1 MVGHLIRK
9 LIIGCHQ
16 NSGIAEHMSEI
27 DRTNHNFPGK
37 VREKFSFLECLGFS
51 VIESLPTVVR
61 YKNREIEVDVYHGRQ
76 SYEIGAGITVFGMR
90 YTISEIVKVS
100 NPDFVD
106 TFRYATTSTPEGI
119 NKALE
124 ELSLLMR
131 QFGEP
136 VLKGDT
142 KFITALSKQRKQ
154 WSDDYAL
161 EVLAEQLRPQASE
174 AFRQKDYST
183 AVDLYSRIRDVLSTA
198 ELKKLNFAVKH
209 LKQ

>member
-1 MVGHLIRK
+1 
-9 LIIGCHQ
+9 
-16 NSGIAEHMSEI
+16 MSKI
-27 DRTNHNFPGK
+27 DHTNHNFPGK
-37 VREKFSFLECLGFS
+37 VREIFAFLEYLGFS
-51 VIESLPTVVR
+51 VVESSLTVVR
-61 YKNREIEVDVYHGRQ
+61 YKNREIEVDVYHGRH
-76 SYEIGAGITVFGMR
+76 SCEIGAGITVFGVR
-90 YTISEIVKVS
+90 YTISEIIKVS

-106 TFRYATTSTPEGI
+106 TFRYVTTNTPKGI
-119 NKALE
+119 TKALE

-131 QFGEP
+131 QFGEL

-142 KFITALSKQRKQ
+142 KFIGALSKQREQ

-183 AVDLYSRIRDVLSTA
+183 AADLYSRIRDVLSTA

-209 LKQ
+209 LKN